1 MQMQELEM
9 QQQEEETVKGNS
21 SKAISKIVIL
31 LLVVAIIG
39 GLYGFW
45 WNTSLKW
52 HEETEDAYVNSHQNI
67 VTSQL
72 SGNIVKVF
80 VDDTQFVKKGDLIA
94 QIDNTDYLL
103 ALDTARVELEQ
114 AIRKYYSLNNNVS
127 VSSDTVTAKKI
138 DFLKNESDYKRDT
151 LSFKKGLISQEAYD
165 VVQNNYNQS
174 KIQYSI
180 AQNNY
185 KNDKVQLVATN
196 IKKHPDV
203 ARSIINYQKAA
214 INLART
220 DIYATFDGTIAKRSV
235 YLGQKINENQNLFS
249 IVDLKNSWVDANL
262 KENQLKNLKI
272 GQSVEIVSDVN
283 KQTYEGVV
291 KGVSA
296 GSGSAFSLLPAQN
309 ATGNWIKVVQRVPV
323 RIEILPESIKEH
335 GVLPVGSS
343 VIVDINTHTTQSL
356 KEVKPV
362 VVEATEIF
370 KADYSMIDSAVDK
383 IVKETLTTLDK

>member
-1 MQMQELEM
+1 MQELEM
-9 QQQEEETVKGNS
+9 QQQEEVVKGNS
-21 SKAISKIVIL
+21 SRAISRIIIL

-52 HEETEDAYVNSHQNI
+52 HEETEDAYVNSHQNV

-72 SGNIVKVF
+72 SGNIVKVL
-80 VDDTQFVKKGDLIA
+80 VDDTQLVKKGDLLA

-103 ALDTARVELEQ
+103 ALDDARIQLEQ
-114 AIRKYYSLNNNVS
+114 SIRKYYSLNNNVN

-138 DFLKNESDYKRDT
+138 DFLKNEADYKRDT

-165 VVQNNYNQS
+165 VIKNNYNQS
-174 KIQYSI
+174 KLQYSI

-185 KNDKVQLVATN
+185 KNDKIQLVADN

-203 ARSIINYQKAA
+203 AASIINYQKAA

-220 DIYATFDGTIAKRSV
+220 NIYATFDGKVAKRSV
-235 YLGQKINENQNLFS
+235 YLGQKINQNQSLFS
-249 IVDLKNSWVDANL
+249 IVDLNNAWIDANL

-272 GQSVEIVSDVN
+272 GQHVEIVSDVN
-283 KQTYEGVV
+283 KFTYDGVV
-291 KGVSA
+291 KGISA

-323 RIEILPESIKEH
+323 RVEILPESLQQN
-335 GVLPVGSS
+335 GPLPVGSS
-343 VIVDINTHTTQSL
+343 VIVDINTHIHQPL
-356 KEVKPV
+356 KDMKAVKI
-362 VVEATEIF
+362 ESTEIF
-370 KADYSMIDSAVDK
+370 KADYSKIENDVDI
-383 IVKETLTTLDK
+383 IVKETLAKLDK

>member
-9 QQQEEETVKGNS
+9 QQQEEEVLKGNS
-21 SKAISKIVIL
+21 SKAISRIVIL

-39 GLYGFW
+39 GIYGFW

-67 VTSQL
+67 VTAQL
-72 SGNIVKVF
+72 SGNIVKVL
-80 VDDTQFVKKGDLIA
+80 VDDTEIVKRGDLIA

-103 ALDTARVELEQ
+103 ALDTAKVELEQ

-138 DFLKNESDYKRDT
+138 EFLKNESDYKRDT
-151 LSFKKGLISQEAYD
+151 LLFKKGLVSQEAYD
-165 VVQNNYNQS
+165 VVKNDYNQS

-185 KNDKVQLVATN
+185 KNDKVQLVADS

-203 ARSIINYQKAA
+203 AKSIINYQKAA

-249 IVDLKNSWVDANL
+249 IVDLNNSWVDANL

-291 KGVSA
+291 KGISA

-323 RIEILPESIKEH
+323 RVEILPESLKQH
-335 GVLPVGSS
+335 GALPVGSS
-343 VIVDINTHTTQSL
+343 VLVDINTHTEQTLKDIKSL
-356 KEVKPV
+356 N
-362 VVEATEIF
+362 VESTDIF
-370 KADYSMIDSAVDK
+370 KANYTMIDSNIDT
-383 IVKETLTTLDK
+383 IVKETLAKLDK

>member
-1 MQMQELEM
+1 
-9 QQQEEETVKGNS
+9 
-21 SKAISKIVIL
+21 
-31 LLVVAIIG
+31 
-39 GLYGFW
+39 
-45 WNTSLKW
+45 
-52 HEETEDAYVNSHQNI
+52 
-67 VTSQL
+67 L
-72 SGNIVKVF
+72 SGNIVKVL
-80 VDDTQFVKKGDLIA
+80 VDDTQWVKKGDLIA

-103 ALDTARVELEQ
+103 ALDNARVELEQ

-185 KNDKVQLVATN
+185 KNDKVQLVAAN

-203 ARSIINYQKAA
+203 AKSIINYHKAA

-220 DIYATFDGTIAKRSV
+220 NIYATFDGTIAKRSV

-249 IVDLKNSWVDANL
+249 IVDLKNSWIDANL
-262 KENQLKNLKI
+262 KENQLKNLKV

-283 KQTYEGVV
+283 KQTYEGIV

-343 VIVDINTHTTQSL
+343 VVVDINTHTEQTL
-356 KEVKPV
+356 KDVKPLV
-362 VVEATEIF
+362 AESTEIF
-370 KADYSMIDSAVDK
+370 KANYSMIDSDVDK
-383 IVKETLTTLDK
+383 IVKETLATLDK

>member
-1 MQMQELEM
+1 M
-9 QQQEEETVKGNS
+9 QQQEEVVKGNS
-21 SKAISKIVIL
+21 SRAISRIIIL

-52 HEETEDAYVNSHQNI
+52 HEETEDAYVNSHQNV

-72 SGNIVKVF
+72 SGNIVKVL
-80 VDDTQFVKKGDLIA
+80 VDDTQLVKKGDLLA

-103 ALDTARVELEQ
+103 ALDDARIQLEQ
-114 AIRKYYSLNNNVS
+114 SIRKYYSLNNNVN

-138 DFLKNESDYKRDT
+138 DFLKNEADYKRDT

-165 VVQNNYNQS
+165 VIKNNYNQS
-174 KIQYSI
+174 KLQYSI

-185 KNDKVQLVATN
+185 KNDKIQLVADN

-203 ARSIINYQKAA
+203 AASIINYQKAA

-220 DIYATFDGTIAKRSV
+220 NIYATFDGKVAKRSV
-235 YLGQKINENQNLFS
+235 YLGQKINQNQSLFS
-249 IVDLKNSWVDANL
+249 IVDLNNAWIDANL

-272 GQSVEIVSDVN
+272 GQHVEIVSDVN
-283 KQTYEGVV
+283 KFTYDGVV
-291 KGVSA
+291 KGISA

-323 RIEILPESIKEH
+323 RVEILPESLQQN
-335 GVLPVGSS
+335 GPLPVGSS
-343 VIVDINTHTTQSL
+343 VIVDINTHIHQPL
-356 KEVKPV
+356 KDMKAVKI
-362 VVEATEIF
+362 ESTEIF
-370 KADYSMIDSAVDK
+370 KADYSKIENDVDI
-383 IVKETLTTLDK
+383 IVKETLAKLDK

>member
-9 QQQEEETVKGNS
+9 QQQEEIVKGNS
-21 SKAISKIVIL
+21 SRAISRIVIL

-52 HEETEDAYVNSHQNI
+52 HEETEDAYVNSHQNV

-72 SGNIVKVF
+72 SGNIVKVL
-80 VDDTQFVKKGDLIA
+80 VDDTQLVKKGDLLA

-103 ALDTARVELEQ
+103 ALDDARIQLEQ
-114 AIRKYYSLNNNVS
+114 SIRKYYSLNNNVN

-138 DFLKNESDYKRDT
+138 DFLKNEADYKRDT

-165 VVQNNYNQS
+165 VIKNNYNQS
-174 KIQYSI
+174 KLQYSI

-185 KNDKVQLVATN
+185 KNDKIQLVADN

-203 ARSIINYQKAA
+203 AGSIVKYQKAA

-220 DIYATFDGTIAKRSV
+220 NIYATFDGKVAKRSV

-249 IVDLKNSWVDANL
+249 IVDLNNAWIDANL

-272 GQSVEIVSDVN
+272 GQHVEIVSDVN
-283 KQTYEGVV
+283 KLTYDGVV

-323 RIEILPESIKEH
+323 RVEILPESLQQN
-335 GVLPVGSS
+335 GPLPVGSS
-343 VIVDINTHTTQSL
+343 VIVDINTHIHQPL
-356 KEVKPV
+356 KDMKAVK
-362 VVEATEIF
+362 VESTEIF
-370 KADYSMIDSAVDK
+370 KADYSKIESDVDA
-383 IVKETLTTLDK
+383 IVKETLAKLDK